1 MPNTD
6 PAPAARIDEL
16 DTPAVLV
23 DLEALERNLAEM
35 AARAARAGVRL
46 RPHAKTHKTTWIARE
61 QIRHGA
67 AGLTLAKLGEA
78 EVMADAGIDDI
89 LVAYPIVG
97 EAKLARLRQLATRV
111 RVIVALDDV
120 ATAANL
126 AAVGRSLPRPLEV
139 YVEVD
144 SGLHRCG
151 RPPGSESAE
160 LAERVARLP
169 GLRLLGLMT
178 HAGHA
183 SRVPDV
189 EGRRAVALEEAR
201 ALVETAALL
210 ADRGIEVEELSVG
223 STPTAAHVAEVRATY
238 PRITE
243 IRPGTYVFYD
253 ANQVALGTASVAD
266 CALRVLVTIVSRPA
280 PDRAVA
286 DAGTKTL
293 AADLGIAGGFGLVRG
308 HPEVRVEALTEEHAV
323 IRIPPET
330 PGRIGDRIEIVPNHA
345 CIVPSLADRL
355 IGIRGD
361 RVERAIP
368 VEARGRNR

>member
-97 EAKLARLRQLATRV
+97 EAKLARLRQLATCA

-120 ATAANL
+120 ATAMGL

-151 RPPGSESAE
+151 RPPGVESAE
-160 LAERVARLP
+160 VAERVAGLP

-183 SRVPDV
+183 SRAPDS

-243 IRPGTYVFYD
+243 IRPGTYVFND
-253 ANQVALGTASVAD
+253 ANQVALGTASLAD

-308 HPEVRVEALTEEHAV
+308 HPEVRVEALTEEHPV

-330 PGRIGDRIEIVPNHA
+330 PWRIGDRIEIVPNHA
-345 CIVPSLADRL
+345 CVVPSLADRL